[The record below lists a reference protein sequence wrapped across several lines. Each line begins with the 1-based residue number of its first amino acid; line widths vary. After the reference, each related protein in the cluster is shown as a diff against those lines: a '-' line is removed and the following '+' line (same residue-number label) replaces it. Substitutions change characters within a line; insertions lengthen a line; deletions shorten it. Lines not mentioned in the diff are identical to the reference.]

1 MGTRTPDIDLSE
13 ELVSEFGENASY
25 VAELLARY
33 RANPEAVDED
43 WRAFFR
49 ERVGQ
54 PQEDRAEARGAAAPP
69 PAAAPP
75 VAPAAAAAVPPA
87 AAMAPA
93 AGRVEDGERV
103 PIRGAA
109 LRIAENMEASLSVPT
124 ATSQRQV
131 AIKLLDENR
140 RLINEHRAANGQ
152 NKVSF
157 THLVAWAVLRALK
170 AFPRL
175 NDAFDG
181 ASGTASRV
189 RRDRVGFGLAVDVEK
204 SDGTRTLLVP
214 SVKGAEEMTFAQF
227 ASAADD
233 LIARARKSKLQ
244 LFDFEGTTISLTN
257 PGTLGTTASVPRLM
271 PGQGLIVATGA
282 IEYPAEFSAMSP
294 EALARLAISKVVTF
308 TSTYDHRI
316 IQGAESGLFLARIEE
331 LLLGKHDFYEG
342 VFSDLAIPYEPL
354 HWARDNNP
362 GLFSDSR
369 SAEIEKQARVL
380 ELINAYRVRG
390 HLIAD
395 IDPLRLMPVQHHPEL
410 DLETYGLTIW
420 DLDRP
425 FWTGGLAH
433 REHMPLREIVGL
445 MRRVYCGKVGIEYRF
460 ISNPVEKEW
469 VRRHVG
475 APVEPLDSDLR
486 RRLLSKLIAAETF
499 ERFLGTR
506 FLGQRRYSIE
516 GTETA
521 IAFLD
526 QLLEGAAARGVEEVS
541 MGLTH
546 RGRLNIL
553 ANVVGNAT
561 ERIFSGFQGTVHPDF
576 PADEGDVKY
585 HQGARSRRTTGS
597 GREIAI
603 SVPSNPSHLEAV
615 DPIVEGLVRAKQD
628 RTGLRREEAW
638 SKILPVL
645 LHGDAAF
652 AGQGIVAE
660 IFNLAQLRG
669 YRTGGTLHLVV
680 NNQIGFTTN
689 PTSGRSSLYSTDV
702 AKINQVPIF
711 HVNGDDPEAA
721 YRVLQIALDYRQEF
735 HKDVVVDLIGFRL
748 HGHNEGDEPTY
759 TQPLMYRRIQEHPG
773 VRTLYARRLVREGL
787 LTEAEVA
794 EMEAAQVSA
803 YEAALTSAK
812 EAGQRSG
819 LPSPPPHA
827 GETGRVEEV
836 PTGVAREVLGRIGRA
851 LTTVPAGF
859 NLNPKMVQQ
868 LARRAKMAD
877 GSLPLDWAT
886 AEGLAFGSIL
896 LEGTLIRMSG
906 QDTARGTFS
915 QRHVVFHDTQ
925 TDADWI
931 PLCHLGTEE
940 TSQGPFH
947 IFNSPLS
954 EMGVLGFEYGYSVER
969 PDALVLW
976 EAQYGDFANGAQVII
991 DQFIV
996 SAEDKWRENSRLALL
1011 LPHGYEGQ
1019 GPEHSSARIERYLQ
1033 LCADENIQVC
1043 NLTTPAQ
1050 YFHVLRRQVRQSR
1063 PKPLVLFT
1071 PKSLLRQPTSFSPL
1085 EELTTGAFRPLL
1097 DDPDVRERR
1106 GVRRVILCSGKVF
1119 YDLKAARDERRDSET
1134 AILRLEQLYPF
1145 PADELR
1151 RVLQS
1156 FPEGR
1161 DVVWVQEESR
1171 NMGPWAFV
1179 AMRLPELLPPGAR
1192 LRYGGR
1198 AASASPATG
1207 NANVHKREL
1216 ADFLADTFGTGEVPE
1231 IASTV
1236 VTPRVGDAD

>member
-1 MGTRTPDIDLSE
+1 L
-13 ELVSEFGENASY
+13 GEPAAGSAPATTSAPASAG
-25 VAELLARY
+25 VPAPA
-33 RANPEAVDED
+33 P
-43 WRAFFR
+43 
-49 ERVGQ
+49 
-54 PQEDRAEARGAAAPP
+54 AA
-69 PAAAPP
+69 PAAAPAPRAGP
-75 VAPAAAAAVPPA
+75 VA
-87 AAMAPA
+87 
-93 AGRVEDGERV
+93 VESGERS
-103 PIRGAA
+103 PLRGAA
-109 LRIAENMEASLSVPT
+109 LRIAENMEKSLSVPT
-124 ATSQRQV
+124 ATSQRQIP
-131 AIKLLDENR
+131 IKLLDENR
-140 RLINEHRAANGQ
+140 RLINDFRSVNGQ
-152 NKVSF
+152 SKVSF

-175 NDAFDG
+175 NDAFD
-181 ASGTASRV
+181 ASGSAPARL

-214 SVKGAEEMTFAQF
+214 SVKGAEEMSFAQF
-227 ASAADD
+227 AAAADD
-233 LIARARKSKLQ
+233 LIARARQGKLQ
-244 LFDFEGTTISLTN
+244 VFDFEGTTISLTN

-282 IEYPAEFSAMSP
+282 IEYPAEFSAMAP
-294 EALARLAISKVVTF
+294 EVLSRLAISKVVTF

-331 LLLGKHDFYEG
+331 LLLGKHEFYDG
-342 VFSDLAIPYEPL
+342 VFADLGVPFRPL
-354 HWARDNNP
+354 HWATDKSP

-369 SAEIEKQARVL
+369 TAEIEKQARVL

-395 IDPLRLMPVQHHPEL
+395 IDPLRLMPVQNHPEL

-425 FWTGGLAH
+425 FWTGGLSG
-433 REHMPLREIVGL
+433 REHMPLREIVAL

-460 ISNPVEKEW
+460 ISNPAEKEW
-469 VRRHVG
+469 IRRRVG
-475 APVEPLDSDLR
+475 APPEPLPTPVR
-486 RRLLSKLIAAETF
+486 QRLLAKLVAAETF

-526 QLLEGAAARGVEEVS
+526 QLVEGASARGVDEVS

-553 ANVVGNAT
+553 ANVVGNST

-585 HQGARSRRTTGS
+585 HQGARSCRKTES
-597 GREIAI
+597 GREIEI

-615 DPIVEGLVRAKQD
+615 DPVVEGLVRAKQD
-628 RTGLRREEAW
+628 RTGLPREESW
-638 SKILPVL
+638 LKIFPVL

-660 IFNLAQLRG
+660 VFNLAQLRG

-680 NNQIGFTTN
+680 NNQIGFTTD
-689 PTSGRSSLYSTDV
+689 PASGRSSLYSTDV

-735 HKDVVVDLIGFRL
+735 HKDIVVDLIGFRL

-773 VRTLYARRLVREGL
+773 VRTLYARRLVREGV
-787 LTEAEVA
+787 LTEAQVQEL
-794 EMEAAQVSA
+794 EAAQLAS
-803 YEAALTSAK
+803 YEAALTAAK
-812 EAGQRSG
+812 EAGERSG
-819 LPSPPPHA
+819 PPEPA
-827 GETGRVEEV
+827 PRAVEPGRIEVV
-836 PTGVAREVLGRIGRA
+836 PTGVARDALRSIGRTM
-851 LTTVPAGF
+851 TTVPSGF
-859 NLNPKMVQQ
+859 HLNPKMVQQ

-886 AEGLAFGSIL
+886 AEGLAFSSIL
-896 LEGTLIRMSG
+896 LERTMIRMSG

-915 QRHVVFHDTQ
+915 QRHLVFHDTQ
-925 TDADWI
+925 TDGDWI
-931 PLCHLGTEE
+931 PLCHLGPE
-940 TSQGPFH
+940 QAAFQ
-947 IFNSPLS
+947 IFDSPLS

-969 PDALVLW
+969 PDALVIW

-991 DQFIV
+991 DQFIS
-996 SAEDKWRENSRLALL
+996 SAEDKWRESSRLTLL

-1033 LCADENIQVC
+1033 LCAEDNLQVC

-1050 YFHVLRRQVRQSR
+1050 YFHLLRRQVRQER
-1063 PKPLVLFT
+1063 AKPLVLFT
-1071 PKSLLRQPTSFSPL
+1071 PKSLLRLPASFSPL
-1085 EELTTGAFRPLL
+1085 DELTAGGFRALL
-1097 DDPDVRERR
+1097 EDPEPGDRR
-1106 GVRRVILCSGKVF
+1106 GVRRVLISSGKVH
-1119 YDLKAARDERRDSET
+1119 YDLKAAREERHDAQT
-1134 AILRLEQLYPF
+1134 ALLRVEQLYPF
-1145 PADELR
+1145 PAEELR
-1151 RVLQS
+1151 EALAA
-1156 FPEGR
+1156 FPAAK
-1161 DVVWVQEESR
+1161 DVVWVQEEPR
-1171 NMGPWAFV
+1171 NMGGWTFAAPRLEEV
-1179 AMRLPELLPPGAR
+1179 LPEGAR
-1192 LRYGGR
+1192 LRY
-1198 AASASPATG
+1198 
-1207 NANVHKREL
+1207 
-1216 ADFLADTFGTGEVPE
+1216 
-1231 IASTV
+1231 
-1236 VTPRVGDAD
+1236 